1 VSTLIGTG
9 PVSGTFDVVINAP
22 GNSPV
27 HVPDLPVISGTF
39 SGDVDLSL
47 AVLNH
52 VPLGSIAGSFTITQM
67 ADPATG
73 MLGPLPQ
80 PAVLPF
86 RGTFRMPFAV
96 DTHGRVVRRERK
108 RELSRSLLNLAERDG
123 RASYPQFTARRR
135 VPT

>member
-1 VSTLIGTG
+1 MTCKLS
-9 PVSGTFDVVINAP
+9 
-22 GNSPV
+22 
-27 HVPDLPVISGTF
+27 ISGTF

-80 PAVLPF
+80 SVVLPF

-96 DTHGRVVRRERK
+96 DTHGRAVRRERK
-108 RELSRSLLNLAERDG
+108 SAAFYLADDLRTLILLRSTERSIGFPTVRLELTFGS
-123 RASYPQFTARRR
+123 
-135 VPT
+135 